1 MATKSKPFAGTAKV
15 KADTARIDQL
25 KERQRSTPQEL
36 DFERIRIMKDVYEE
50 TSGDVQILRRAKFL
64 AAMLDRKKIFI
75 DDNLFVGTM
84 AGSYM
89 AIYPNP
95 EWNVL
100 WMKEEKPVEKSTTKE
115 DKEA

>member
-1 MATKSKPFAGTAKV
+1 MAEAKKRTVTKAKKSPATNAKKNSTARV
-15 KADTARIDQL
+15 KADTARIDSL

-50 TSGDVQILRRAKFL
+50 TVGDVQILRRAKFL

-75 DDNLFVGTM
+75 DVNLFVGTM

-89 AIYPNP
+89 A
-95 EWNVL
+95 
-100 WMKEEKPVEKSTTKE
+100 T
-115 DKEA
+115 